1 MKLYIFIHILCKFK
15 ECPPFTFN
23 NLTNIYKY
31 INGMIDVNQ
40 LTYMKTHVWV
50 RQVLIMEDTNCT
62 LRVQS
67 SINRF

>member
-23 NLTNIYKY
+23 NPTNIYKY

-40 LTYMKTHVWV
+40 LTYMKTLLGKTSVNNGRHK
-50 RQVLIMEDTNCT
+50 LHT
-62 LRVQS
+62 
-67 SINRF
+67 